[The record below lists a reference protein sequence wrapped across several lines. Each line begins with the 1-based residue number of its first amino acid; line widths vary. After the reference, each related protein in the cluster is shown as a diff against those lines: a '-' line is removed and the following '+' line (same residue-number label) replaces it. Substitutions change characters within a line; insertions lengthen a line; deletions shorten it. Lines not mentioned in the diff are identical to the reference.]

1 MIRRWTWFGGPK
13 LAASVLAVFFAAIG
27 ADGASSQSNRTIK
40 IIITFPAGS
49 GGDVLTRV
57 MAEQISQVDGPR
69 FTFEN
74 ADQFLGAEA
83 VARAAPDGNT
93 LLVINNNFAVNPK
106 LRKPPYDPLTSFI
119 PICNL
124 ASGPMLIIADAA
136 GPFHTLADLL
146 MGAREKPGELAVIGT
161 ELGPPQI
168 AFEMLTRAAKADMT
182 FLPGSTA
189 AAISG
194 LASQKIAGAI
204 QLFLNVQGQLR
215 TGKVRALA
223 ITSRARKEVLPDVPT
238 VAESGFPDY
247 EVEYWDGI
255 YAPAGASQKT
265 VDQLAGWFGA
275 AARTPAVKATLAAQ
289 TYVPVGVCGPEFITF
304 IHKELER
311 YGRVISEAGI
321 RGE

>member
-1 MIRRWTWFGGPK
+1 MIRHWTWFGGPK
-13 LAASVLAVFFAAIG
+13 LAASVLAVFLAAIG

-40 IIITFPAGS
+40 IVITFPA
-49 GGDVLTRV
+49 D
-57 MAEQISQVDGPR
+57 
-69 FTFEN
+69 
-74 ADQFLGAEA
+74 
-83 VARAAPDGNT
+83 
-93 LLVINNNFAVNPK
+93 
-106 LRKPPYDPLTSFI
+106 
-119 PICNL
+119 
-124 ASGPMLIIADAA
+124 
-136 GPFHTLADLL
+136 
-146 MGAREKPGELAVIGT
+146 
-161 ELGPPQI
+161 
-168 AFEMLTRAAKADMT
+168 AKADMT

-194 LASQKIAGAI
+194 LASQKVAGAI

-215 TGKVRALA
+215 TDKVRALA

-265 VDQLAGWFGA
+265 LDQLAGWFGA
-275 AARTPAVKATLAAQ
+275 AARSPAVKATLAAQ